1 MSALK
6 PRVAL
11 QIDAALGET
20 PVWSAAEQRLYWID
34 SLRAKVHRFDPV
46 TGRDELLPLAGLEGY
61 LGSMALAADGGL
73 LLLCGK
79 RFYRV
84 APGGSHA
91 EPQTAVEAD
100 QPANNPNDG
109 KVDPQGRFWFG
120 TMDAGNTQPTG
131 SLYRYDGRDVTRMDT
146 GFACSNGL
154 AWSPDGKTLYF
165 VDMMPG
171 DLLAYDFDGAV
182 GTLSNRR
189 VFAHFDGSEGLPDGI
204 CADAAG
210 GLWIAHWDG
219 ACVTRYA
226 ADGKRTHKVELPA
239 PRVTCPIFGGP
250 ALKTLFITTSGD
262 QVIEQAPLSGSLF
275 AFEPEVPGLPIPAF
289 KG

>member
-1 MSALK
+1 MPDLK

-11 QIDAALGET
+11 QIPATLGET
-20 PVWSAAEQRLYWID
+20 PVWSQAEQRLYWID
-34 SLRAKVHRFDPV
+34 SPVAKVHRFDPA
-46 TGRDELLPLAGLEGY
+46 TGRDEILPIAGLEGY
-61 LGSMALAADGGL
+61 LGSIALAADGGL

-79 RFYRV
+79 RFYRL
-84 APGGSHA
+84 APGGTHA
-91 EPQTAVEAD
+91 EPLDAVEAD
-100 QPANNPNDG
+100 LPANNPNDG

-120 TMDAGNTQPTG
+120 TMDGANVKPTG
-131 SLYRYDGRDVTRMDT
+131 SLYRYDGGAVEKMDT

-154 AWSPDGKTLYF
+154 AWSPDGRTMYF

-171 DLLAYDFDGAV
+171 DLLAYDFDGSH

-204 CADAAG
+204 CSDAEG

-219 ACVTRYA
+219 ACVTRYG

-250 ALKTLFITTSGD
+250 ELRTLFVTTSGD
-262 QVIEQAPLSGSLF
+262 QVIDKAPLSGSIF
-275 AFEPEVPGLPIPAF
+275 AFEPAVPGRPIAAF